1 LLLVQIYSSG
11 PGLCMQPSDLV
22 MSRCALQTPRA
33 TGSAVMK
40 QVVTNICFE
49 LFNEEASRRRKLRRA
64 RRRSDGARAHRTVAC
79 LTSWPLSS
87 RFRHYVSAAIAG
99 STGDR
104 AWRFSRIQCS
114 GHPACA
120 WS

>member
-1 LLLVQIYSSG
+1 
-11 PGLCMQPSDLV
+11 MQPSDLV

-87 RFRHYVSAAIAG
+87 RFRHYVSA
-99 STGDR
+99 SYR
-104 AWRFSRIQCS
+104 RKHWRSCVEIFKNPVQRTS
-114 GHPACA
+114 GVRPI
-120 WS
+120 